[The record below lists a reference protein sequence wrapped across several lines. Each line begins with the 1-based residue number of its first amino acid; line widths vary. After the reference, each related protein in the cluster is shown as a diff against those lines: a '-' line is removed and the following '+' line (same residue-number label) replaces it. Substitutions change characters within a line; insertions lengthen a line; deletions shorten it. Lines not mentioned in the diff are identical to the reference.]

1 MNYQKERERIL
12 KNVFTITYNKTMNYY
27 TLQEASEDLRWSDFT
42 EQVHEVTILSDD
54 RFRWRPTKVKIIVN
68 QNGTYKLID

>member
-1 MNYQKERERIL
+1 MQYS
-12 KNVFTITYNKTMNYY
+12 
-27 TLQEASEDLRWSDFT
+27 TLVEACADLMWSDFT

-68 QNGTYKLID
+68 QNGTYQLIK